1 MNCTDINIHKDNY
14 LDDELTSLQKT
25 VFEQHLIEC
34 ELCNE
39 AVNASQQ
46 IQDVMGTLTAPEPRD
61 DFVENMFKEVRNQY
75 PEKSSRHF
83 VAGFATAMAASFAL
97 WFISTIFE
105 VQQQSLPA
113 SSEMMISLNTEQSVR
128 LMFDAPDNIKQVTLS
143 IKLPNNIELTGY
155 AGQSELSWQTS
166 FTKGPNILTL
176 PIKAVNQGAG
186 ELIARIN
193 YGDKL
198 KEFHLV
204 IKTAENGVVNY
215 QLQPFT
221 SV

>member
-1 MNCTDINIHKDNY
+1 MNCTDINTFKDDY
-14 LDDELTSLQKT
+14 LDGQLPSLQKA

-34 ELCNE
+34 KNCNE
-39 AVNASQQ
+39 TVNASQQ
-46 IQDVMGTLTAPEPRD
+46 ILDVMGTLTAPEPAD
-61 DFVENMFKEVRNQY
+61 DFVEKMFKEVRKQY
-75 PEKSSRHF
+75 PEKSSHHF
-83 VAGFATAMAASFAL
+83 VAGFATAMAAGFAL

-113 SSEMMISLNTEQSVR
+113 SNEMMISLNTERSVR

-143 IKLPNNIELTGY
+143 IKLPDNIELSGF

-176 PIKAVNQGAG
+176 PIKAVDQGAG
-186 ELIARIN
+186 ELIARLN

-204 IKTAENGVVNY
+204 IKTAEDGVVNY
-215 QLQPFT
+215 QLKPFT